1 LTFTGKSNIIVVNGM
16 RMNKNKQYVVSEQDI
31 VTGWLSGSNVTDV
44 VVEDTKPINIYNEWC
59 QTFDLDQ
66 FIDAKTEN
74 NTDTYVEDCLRKWNM
89 PDNYM
94 NINIHEWLMKQCTT
108 AQQRDR
114 VYTELLEYEKRGM
127 VIVLKF
133 LLYLVDTCEKHDIV
147 LGVGRGSSVASYCL
161 YLLGIHCVDSIKY
174 KLDIKEF
181 LK

>member
-1 LTFTGKSNIIVVNGM
+1 
-16 RMNKNKQYVVSEQDI
+16 MNKNKQYVVSEHDI
-31 VTGWLSGSNVTDV
+31 VQGWLSGTNVRDV
-44 VVEDTKPINIYNEWC
+44 IVEDTKPINIYNQWC
-59 QTFDLDQ
+59 NTFDLEEL
-66 FIDAKTEN
+66 INAKQEDST
-74 NTDTYVEDCLRKWNM
+74 NTFVEECLRDWNM
-89 PDNYM
+89 PDSYLS
-94 NINIHEWLMKQCTT
+94 INIHEWLMERCTT

-127 VIVLKF
+127 IIVLKF
-133 LLYLVDTCEKHDIV
+133 LLYLVETCDKNDIV

>member
-1 LTFTGKSNIIVVNGM
+1 
-16 RMNKNKQYVVSEQDI
+16 MNKNKQYVVSEQDI
-31 VTGWLSGSNVTDV
+31 VTGWLSGSNVTNV

-114 VYTELLEYEKRGM
+114 VYTELVEYEKRGM
-127 VIVLKF
+127 IIVLKF